1 MPATIKDIKEETG
14 LSLATI
20 SKYLNGGN
28 VLPENRKKIEAAIDK
43 LHYEVNEIARGLVTN
58 STRTIGVSVYDIAD
72 LFNGIMIHHLGREL
86 SRFGYGMMV
95 VDAANDP
102 EKEISNIRFLVNKKV
117 DGIIMV
123 PASMDS
129 SVLKDAVK
137 ADIPVVLLD
146 GKFKDRSF
154 DSVTINNRE
163 SAASA
168 VEYLIKRGHKKIA
181 FIGAD
186 TSYTA
191 NERLKGYRDA
201 MQDAG
206 LEIRDEHIF
215 IGELS
220 TQYGYRAMNEIIQM
234 KERPTAV
241 FSSNYELNL
250 GVVMAM
256 NESQISFPNDIS
268 VVGFDNLIL
277 SRLLKTGLTVVEQPM
292 ERFGVKGVEI
302 LMKRIKEKKQ
312 SESEEDKDYINI
324 ILNTRLIEGGS
335 VGKIDNTPVIV

>member
-28 VLPENRKKIEAAIDK
+28 VLPENRKKIEAAINK

-72 LFNGIMIHHLGREL
+72 MFNGILIHHIGREL

-95 VDAANDP
+95 VDAANDVKK
-102 EKEISNIRFLVNKKV
+102 EKANIRFLVNKKV

-123 PASMDS
+123 PSSMDS
-129 SVLKDAVK
+129 SVLADAVK
-137 ADIPVVLLD
+137 AEIPAVLLD
-146 GKFKDRSF
+146 GKFKDRTF

-163 SAASA
+163 SAALA
-168 VEYLIKRGHKKIA
+168 VGYLIRHGHTKIA
-181 FIGAD
+181 MIGSNS
-186 TSYTA
+186 SYTS

-201 MQDAG
+201 MEDAG
-206 LEIRDEHIF
+206 LEIRSDYSF
-215 IGELS
+215 VGELS
-220 TQYGYRAMNEIIQM
+220 MEYGYKAMNEIIRM
-234 KERPTAV
+234 KDRPTAV
-241 FSSNYELNL
+241 FSANYELNL

-256 NESQISFPNDIS
+256 NEAKIIYPDEIS

-277 SRLLKTGLTVVEQPM
+277 SQVLKTSLTAVEQPM

-302 LMKRIKEKKQ
+302 LMKRIHEKKKPV
-312 SESEEDKDYINI
+312 SDEEKDFVNI
-324 ILNTRLIEGGS
+324 ILNTHLIEGSS
-335 VGKIDNTPVIV
+335 VKELAP